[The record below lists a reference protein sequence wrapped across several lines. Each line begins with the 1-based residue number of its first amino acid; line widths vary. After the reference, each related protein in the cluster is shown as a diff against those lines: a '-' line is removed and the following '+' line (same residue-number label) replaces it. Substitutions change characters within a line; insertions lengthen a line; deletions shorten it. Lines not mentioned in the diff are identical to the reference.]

1 MLRNW
6 GTEVTNTVVELNVAD
21 LSAMQREVNQGLM
34 AAFIN
39 ADLLQRAH
47 LDVRTSTVLYDES
60 QTFTYATGDTLSDN
74 QLQQLYNSTSIRYWS
89 RGC

>member
-1 MLRNW
+1 M
-6 GTEVTNTVVELNVAD
+6 TNTVVELNVTD
-21 LSAMQREVNQGLM
+21 LSAMQRELNQGLM
-34 AAFIN
+34 VAFIN

-60 QTFTYATGDTLSDN
+60 RTFTFATGETLSDA